1 MESAPQQAWLWEGAG
16 FVPCSGVPLSDR
28 GFRYGMS
35 LFESLR
41 VTESGPEHLEAHL
54 ESLREACASRAFPVS
69 AEALGA
75 AGALLKERAPLGGEE
90 FFARIYV
97 TAGDGAPT
105 ASATGCRVL
114 VMSEPRPRPAQSA
127 YRVTVAES
135 AYCPPFAG
143 LKTGNYWMNL
153 EALRRAQAAG
163 FEEALL
169 FNENAE
175 LVSACVANVFLV
187 HGGRIR
193 TPSRECGARPGVIRR
208 EVLRRVDAR
217 ECSLFLED
225 VLSADEIFL
234 TNSWIG
240 AVPVETLGAR
250 KLPSTAVSA
259 GLRL

>member
-1 MESAPQQAWLWEGAG
+1 MDAAPEKTWVWDETG
-16 FVPCSGVPLSDR
+16 FVPCSGVPVSDR

-41 VTESGPEHLEAHL
+41 VTASGPEHLEAHL
-54 ESLREACASRAFPVS
+54 ESLREACESRAFPVS
-69 AEALGA
+69 SGVLGA
-75 AGALLKERAPLGGEE
+75 AGDLLKKQAPRGGGDH
-90 FFARIYV
+90 FARIYV

-105 ASATGCRVL
+105 APVTGCRVL
-114 VMSEPRPRPAQSA
+114 VMSQQRPRPVQSA
-127 YRVTVAES
+127 YRVTVADTV
-135 AYCPPFAG
+135 YCPPFAG
-143 LKTGNYWMNL
+143 LKTGNYWVNL
-153 EALRRAQAAG
+153 EALRRAQTAC

-187 HGGRIR
+187 HGERIR

-208 EVLRRVDAR
+208 QVLRRMAAQ

-225 VLSADEIFL
+225 VLTADEIFL

-240 AVPVETLGAR
+240 VMPVGTLGGR

>member
-1 MESAPQQAWLWEGAG
+1 MDAALQQAWVWQGAG

-41 VTESGPEHLEAHL
+41 VTESGPEYLEAHL
-54 ESLREACASRAFPVS
+54 ESLREACASLEFPVS
-69 AEALGA
+69 ADALGA
-75 AGALLKERAPLGGEE
+75 AGELLKKRAHRGGEE
-90 FFARIYV
+90 HFARIYV

-105 ASATGCRVL
+105 APATVCRVL

-127 YRVTVAES
+127 YRVAVAES
-135 AYCPPFAG
+135 AYCPTFAG

-187 HGGRIR
+187 HGERIR

-208 EVLRRVDAR
+208 EVLRRVDAW
-217 ECSLFLED
+217 ECSLFVDD

-240 AVPVETLGAR
+240 VMPVETLGVR

-259 GLRL
+259 RLGL